1 MGRPI
6 QSSADYAAIA
16 VAPLLIFLMLSS
28 LAGFLMVVLYDG
40 PFILRV
46 CWVILMYTM
55 GSVAVA
61 LITIEENRG
70 YASMY
75 AGALGLATLVVMTQF
90 VGSPLFSAFLVFVIG
105 FLADRIV
112 HDCTIIDDRV
122 DSSGRGLLD
131 GITGNRVGKRG
142 HQPGRTVLYLAL
154 GALPLFGIGQF
165 FLGTDPTRLAQARWL
180 LLLYLFAALSLL
192 VVTAFLNLRRY
203 LRQRGADMPHT
214 TTLAWLIG
222 GMGMIAMV
230 VGIAYIAPMP
240 GRLIASADMPD
251 FLTPK
256 PQTASRYGWGSE
268 GANPNP
274 NGAATTSEAQEKQ
287 EDAPEPQSSNAT
299 KKGAPP
305 GGSQGNRKDGP
316 AGQQSGGKKSG
327 GQNSNEQKSKPSS
340 KQQQSGSKQTP
351 SKQSSQ
357 NQNASQQQRNSESP
371 DQKSSGEKP
380 SNSGNKRSQQSKSE
394 SQNDGEQQ
402 ASDQSKS
409 KSQPDSQNQTDGK
422 QDSSEQSGANQDA
435 QTQSAGNE
443 SDRKSDP
450 SESSDG
456 EQSDAPESTEEAS
469 GDSESADASDG
480 SKDEESRSEQQAEAG
495 DNQSQQSQPS
505 QENSSNQSSS
515 PSTPRSPPFQLP
527 SGLTALLRPIL
538 FLLLIGAVFFGFYVN
553 RRALLEWWRGLF
565 DRERSSEASATKSAV
580 VDESEPPR
588 PFASF
593 RNPVG
598 KSEGREAVVITF
610 QALEAWCR
618 EQGTERRDDET
629 PSEFVRR
636 VAKDFPGLADPAIR
650 VVDAYNRIVYGR
662 GAASRSDVDA
672 AAGVWQGFAG

>member
-1 MGRPI
+1 MGRPL

-40 PFILRV
+40 PYILRV

-75 AGALGLATLVVMTQF
+75 AGALGLATLMVMTQF

-142 HQPGRTVLYLAL
+142 HQPGRTVLYLAI

-165 FLGTDPTRLAQARWL
+165 FLSTNPTRMAQARWL
-180 LLLYLFAALSLL
+180 LLLYLFSALSLL

-203 LRQRGADMPHT
+203 LRQRGTDMPHT

-230 VGIAYIAPMP
+230 VGIAYVAPLP
-240 GRLIASADMPD
+240 GRLLASVDLPE

-256 PQTASRYGWGSE
+256 PQSASRYGWGSE
-268 GANPNP
+268 GAKPKDG
-274 NGAATTSEAQEKQ
+274 GAATTSETQREQEG
-287 EDAPEPQSSNAT
+287 APESQSSGAA

-305 GGSQGNRKDGP
+305 GGSQGNREDGP
-316 AGQQSGGKKSG
+316 AGQQSGGKQSG
-327 GQNSNEQKSKPSS
+327 GQQTDRQDSGDQKGSTESANQESNGEQSSRSGNKQSQSERQGDQTKPSGS
-340 KQQQSGSKQTP
+340 EAENEPSQSDSREGSQTDAPEPTQRGDNADGADKDRGKLPDSTEETESSQQDETP
-351 SKQSSQ
+351 SKQ
-357 NQNASQQQRNSESP
+357 
-371 DQKSSGEKP
+371 
-380 SNSGNKRSQQSKSE
+380 
-394 SQNDGEQQ
+394 
-402 ASDQSKS
+402 
-409 KSQPDSQNQTDGK
+409 
-422 QDSSEQSGANQDA
+422 
-435 QTQSAGNE
+435 
-443 SDRKSDP
+443 
-450 SESSDG
+450 
-456 EQSDAPESTEEAS
+456 QSDTPE
-469 GDSESADASDG
+469 
-480 SKDEESRSEQQAEAG
+480 
-495 DNQSQQSQPS
+495 NQSQPS
-505 QENSSNQSSS
+505 KPSQDSSSNTSST
-515 PSTPRSPPFQLP
+515 PTPPRSPPFQLP
-527 SGLTALLRPIL
+527 TGLASLLRIFL
-538 FLLLIGAVFFGFYVN
+538 FLALIGVVLFGFYVN
-553 RRALLEWWRGLF
+553 RRALMEWWRGLF
-565 DRERSSEASATKSAV
+565 DRERSSKSPATETAM
-580 VDESEPPR
+580 VDPSEPPR

-598 KSEGREAVVITF
+598 KSADREAVVITF

-618 EQGTERRDDET
+618 EQGTERRGDET

-636 VAKDFPGLADPAIR
+636 VAKDFPELADPAIR

-662 GAASRSDVDA
+662 GAAVRSDVDA
-672 AAGVWQGFAG
+672 AAGVWKGLAG